1 MYEALSQ
8 LGGKARSFGATG
20 TGKDGRED
28 LPAEHG
34 FRVFAGEYGA
44 TRDVMKNIPFNRYSR
59 TNVEQNLV
67 EGRRAIM
74 ASKDSPAQ
82 FIVPSS
88 FPRSADDFKVWV
100 DYFETVDKYLQPDER
115 DFFLKRIA
123 IVKSFCI
130 ERRFAEFENVT
141 WWEYMHADRFSPEY
155 QNLVQMISGTILAAN
170 PRNANAHIVGTLA
183 ADIIDR
189 TLVPGDRGILI
200 MLDGPT
206 SDMWIEP
213 WVQHLRSLGVVF
225 QLNTTL
231 TSFEMSPDGSR
242 VTAAAVEY
250 NGKRQSVVADVFFSA
265 VPAEKMARVLSQSPD
280 VLLAAPSLRQVDQLM
295 TAWMVGAQFY
305 LSEDIQITNGHIGF
319 LQNPW
324 ALAAVSQTQFRPH
337 LNLSNMGDGTVK
349 GVLSVTISNWTTPGL
364 YVCTKPAMECSKD
377 DVLAEVWQQ
386 LVHWLD
392 HSLNDTLLNAQYID
406 PGVQWSSSAPP
417 TNWSPLLI
425 NTVKS
430 WWQRPE
436 AFTEIPNF
444 YIAADYAR
452 APQNVACME
461 TAVQA
466 ARIAVNKLIERG
478 GYSNMSQAPL
488 FDWEKTNKGEGAL
501 KAIFGPLRLDDELRF
516 KEGKP
521 NEFCKSPACMDQVE
535 DDKLSA
541 VVEDVIRLAQ
551 RVAAEQKRSLHL

>member
-1 MYEALSQ
+1 MFVFRHAAPVVLCAVAFWAAFARASPPLHPRASDSLPSVAILGGGIGGLTAAQELAQRGFSVTVYEALSQ

-295 TAWMVGAQFY
+295 TAWMV
-305 LSEDIQITNGHIGF
+305 
-319 LQNPW
+319 
-324 ALAAVSQTQFRPH
+324 V
-337 LNLSNMGDGTVK
+337 
-349 GVLSVTISNWTTPGL
+349 
-364 YVCTKPAMECSKD
+364 
-377 DVLAEVWQQ
+377 
-386 LVHWLD
+386 
-392 HSLNDTLLNAQYID
+392 
-406 PGVQWSSSAPP
+406 
-417 TNWSPLLI
+417 
-425 NTVKS
+425 
-430 WWQRPE
+430 
-436 AFTEIPNF
+436 
-444 YIAADYAR
+444 
-452 APQNVACME
+452 
-461 TAVQA
+461 
-466 ARIAVNKLIERG
+466 
-478 GYSNMSQAPL
+478 
-488 FDWEKTNKGEGAL
+488 
-501 KAIFGPLRLDDELRF
+501 RF
-516 KEGKP
+516 
-521 NEFCKSPACMDQVE
+521 
-535 DDKLSA
+535 SA
-541 VVEDVIRLAQ
+541 VHCD
-551 RVAAEQKRSLHL
+551 